1 MADDIK
7 IKLGLDAAEL
17 FNGLNKVTT
26 ELNQVQNESKQTDQ
40 ALDKMADINTSGA
53 VADVNKLSAAID
65 GVGDSAGGLGG
76 VLDGLKGGLND
87 AFSGGL
93 IGSLIGG
100 GLAGGIQAGLGAVAD
115 GFGAIIDGGREL
127 VAAQGNLQAATGA
140 SGEEFEALKA
150 SAEDAFIGGVGGSL
164 AEATKAIANAKA
176 SLQDALPNDQIGEF
190 VKNAAALGTLY
201 DKDVNEVVSKSAPF
215 VRQFGLE
222 GQEAFNLIAFAA
234 KEGKTSQDDVLDT
247 IAEYSGLLQEA
258 GFSAEEFAAQIA
270 VAGQEGL
277 FTTDKIGDSI
287 KEAQI
292 RLKAG
297 DTAKAIAD
305 IQGSLPKAMGST
317 LKELE
322 GLATS
327 GQISIKEFLERSGG
341 AIEEAFSA
349 GDISEAMRSQLQ
361 VAIAGTPA
369 EDLGAEAYA
378 RMFGAPIPKEEIAAK
393 ALQAGKEAQNAAG
406 QYLTFDAFS
415 KKLELAFQQA
425 SQSIVLALDG
435 VFKTLTPIIN
445 FVSANLGTIATVV
458 GTIAAAFA
466 GYNIVVGIST
476 AATAA
481 YAAVQTALGGSI
493 TIATVAQYAWN
504 LAMSLN
510 PIGAVVAA
518 LAVLGAGIYAITDA
532 LSVSAEETRE
542 QAEANVEL
550 IQTQKKA
557 NEEQTTMTKGT
568 KSMADEFIKLSEKKK
583 LTNAETARMKQL
595 TGDLSK
601 EYPDLVKNTASYKDN
616 LDGVEAI
623 AKRAGSSLD
632 NLAQESAKLDKA
644 LMQANQTLSFA
655 KRNEAIEEAL
665 RTTKTGI
672 GDLAIVTDSA
682 GNAAIST
689 FAKILYSAKSQD
701 QVIDAYNK
709 VLREL
714 GNNTKGIN
722 AVNAAYNAQI
732 AAMNAY
738 KKTAETVVE
747 VNKKLNATTTGGG
760 GGGKGD
766 GGGKSPEAKSALEQL
781 KEDLK
786 DEEDAIKS
794 SNFFK
799 LQEAIKLGED
809 EKAARARI
817 DAEGQARLRTFLNT
831 RLADV
836 KDANAILNQEQ
847 ITSIIKPS
855 AKKGETVQDVISF
868 YTDTIQK
875 FNKSKGA
882 EVKVNIGAAND
893 KEIQDQLKNL
903 VKRIQDQSKTL
914 EGSLDNL
921 IPASAVKTTEE
932 LKKVRDSYDSYANY
946 VKGQALDIQA
956 AIDVAIGLGD
966 EKTQRLLEQ
975 QLEAN
980 QTALNDAKTKLDKF
994 AKDSAAEIEKN
1005 SGLSGALLTFQ
1016 AALNDAF
1023 NTEKIMKERETN
1035 EQIRQERLGALNAE
1049 EDDLTKSLAKREI
1062 SFEDYAA
1069 KIADID
1075 KARQDAMEATETT
1088 FMERMKGVMDQ
1099 TVGNV
1104 LKGQASNISGFVT
1117 DQFKDTEGN
1126 VSETGKIIGN
1136 LMGNLATQFGELALS
1151 GKATLADFAKSS
1163 VMVAY
1168 QALQQMIPI
1177 FIAEIAGK
1185 QFAELGLLG
1194 IAAAAGLTIVLNGLF
1209 AAAAPSLG
1217 FKDGVVGLEGP
1228 GDERSDSIPA
1238 WLSKGESVITAAG
1251 TKANRQ
1257 ELEWMNNN
1265 PGMSIRDYFTSNAP
1279 QMRYSVQEDGNLI
1292 QEVRKLREETRGL
1305 GKQINRNTHVEISGA
1320 LVADN
1325 NSIKAVI
1332 ERDRR
1337 RNARRG

>member
-40 ALDKMADINTSGA
+40 ALDKMADINTSSA

-65 GVGDSAGGLGG
+65 GVGDSASGISG
-76 VLDGLKGGLND
+76 VFQGLKGGLND

-190 VKNAAALGTLY
+190 VKNAQALGTLY

-305 IQGSLPKAMGST
+305 IQGSLPKAMGAT

-435 VFKTLTPIIN
+435 VFKTLTPIID

-493 TIATVAQYAWN
+493 SIATVAQYAWN

-542 QAEANVEL
+542 QAEANVSL
-550 IQTQKKA
+550 IETQKKA

-601 EYPDLVKNTASYKDN
+601 EYPDLVKNTGSYKDN

-623 AKRAGSSLD
+623 AKRAGTSLD
-632 NLAQESAKLDKA
+632 NLAQESSKLDKA
-644 LMQANQTLSFA
+644 LQSANQTLSYS
-655 KRNEAIEEAL
+655 KRNQALDEAASQM
-665 RTTKTGI
+665 KTLGV
-672 GDLAIVTDSA
+672 VTDKYGLTA
-682 GNAAIST
+682 VNAFSKALYA
-689 FAKILYSAKSQD
+689 AKTQEQAA
-701 QVIDAYNK
+701 DAYNTAIK
-709 VLREL
+709 NISNVDAQ
-714 GNNTKGIN
+714 T
-722 AVNAAYNAQI
+722 AVTTAYNSQI
-732 AAMNAY
+732 AAMNAF
-738 KKTAETVVE
+738 KKTADTVVE
-747 VNKKLNATTTGGG
+747 VNKKLDDTTKPPP
-760 GGGKGD
+760 KGD
-766 GGGKSPEAKSALEQL
+766 PKPSGTPAESEYKKALARYQSYLSGIEIYRKEQINKFDAQGLNKEEIQL
-781 KEDLK
+781 KLSEDPNAAPTAEALTKTIENTFGTTRDAQGNLVLGVKLGK
-786 DEEDAIKS
+786 DENLAEATLNVRKLLTEVGKFEVRINTKAPDFKDTLKEFDTLAKDIAKNSESLVPTVLATSQEALDASIATVQQYID
-794 SNFFK
+794 FIK
-799 LQEAIKLGED
+799 LQNDEIALKQAEAIAAGNQEAADKFGESIQTNIQNINLLSSRLD
-809 EKAARARI
+809 RFGTESKTAIEKAAR
-817 DAEGQARLRTFLNT
+817 E
-831 RLADV
+831 
-836 KDANAILNQEQ
+836 
-847 ITSIIKPS
+847 S
-855 AKKGETVQDVISF
+855 
-868 YTDTIQK
+868 
-875 FNKSKGA
+875 
-882 EVKVNIGAAND
+882 
-893 KEIQDQLKNL
+893 
-903 VKRIQDQSKTL
+903 TL
-914 EGSLDNL
+914 EFQ
-921 IPASAVKTTEE
+921 I
-932 LKKVRDSYDSYANY
+932 
-946 VKGQALDIQA
+946 
-956 AIDVAIGLGD
+956 
-966 EKTQRLLEQ
+966 
-975 QLEAN
+975 
-980 QTALNDAKTKLDKF
+980 QTALQTSIL
-994 AKDSAAEIEKN
+994 
-1005 SGLSGALLTFQ
+1005 
-1016 AALNDAF
+1016 DAF
-1023 NTEKIMKERETN
+1023 NSEKIRKEKEANDAIRE
-1035 EQIRQERLGALNAE
+1035 ERLGALNAE

-1075 KARQDAMEATETT
+1075 AQRKQVEEQTEVT
-1088 FMERMKGVMDQ
+1088 FLQR
-1099 TVGNV
+1099 
-1104 LKGQASNISGFVT
+1104 LKGAGDQAAASI
-1117 DQFKDTEGN
+1117 FKSQSEIFKKNAQGMEGN
-1126 VSETGKIIGN
+1126 QKVFNEFVGQT
-1136 LMGNLATQFGELALS
+1136 LEQFGTLAAS
-1151 GKATLADFAKSS
+1151 GKATLADF
-1163 VMVAY
+1163 
-1168 QALQQMIPI
+1168 
-1177 FIAEIAGK
+1177 GN
-1185 QFAELGLLG
+1185 
-1194 IAAAAGLTIVLNGLF
+1194 AAAGAAFDAVSKMIPSFVVGILGSSITTLGPIAGPLIAATLTAGLQLLL
-1209 AAAAPSLG
+1209 ANARGALG

-1228 GDERSDSIPA
+1228 GTERSDSIPA

-1265 PGMSIRDYFTSNAP
+1265 PGMSIKDYFTSNAP
-1279 QMRYSVQEDGNLI
+1279 QVRYSVQEDGNLI